1 MLSEFLYILYI
12 YINSLLGFPDNSVVK
27 NPPAMQETQGTPV
40 RSLGREDPLEKGMA
54 THSSIFAWKI
64 HGQRSLAGHSPY
76 GQKESDTSE
85 HTQKSL
91 LDTRFVNI
99 SVGYLSFFYLFILF
113 IVSFAVQKLFSLMW
127 SYFLF
132 LLLLLVLFNFTHNLN
147 ILEEKNFIIFIF
159 FICSEFCHTLK

>member
-1 MLSEFLYILYI
+1 MVFLLLCCLSSFIYYI
-12 YINSLLGFPDNSVVK
+12 YINSLLGFPDSSVVK

-40 RSLGREDPLEKGMA
+40 QSLGREDPLEKGMA
-54 THSSIFAWKI
+54 THSSIFAWEI

-91 LDTRFVNI
+91 LDTRFVNN
-99 SVGYLSFFYLFILF
+99 SVGYLSFFCLFILF
-113 IVSFAVQKLFSLMW
+113 IASFAVQKLFSLMW

-147 ILEEKNFIIFIF
+147 ILEEKNFILIKITDF
-159 FICSEFCHTLK
+159 